1 MPHNSSGKS
10 SGSPYKGS
18 RFNKD
23 HKSGQRS
30 FSRPFNKGGS
40 FSKRPYSGGGR
51 SGGRQ
56 GFKQAVFSDVSK
68 FINKAVI
75 TEAVVHFVP
84 EHQFTDFLIQDAL
97 KKNIV
102 AKGYITPTPIQD
114 RSIPHILRGADL
126 VGIANTG
133 TGKTAAFLVPLINK
147 ILNDRAQKI
156 LVMVPTRELATQ
168 IADELRGF
176 TGGLRIFS
184 ATCVGG
190 ASIGNQISDLRR
202 NPNFVIGTP
211 GRLKD
216 LIERKSLNLQ
226 GFSTIVLDEADRM
239 LDMGFI
245 NDMRTILSHCAAV
258 RHTLFFSA
266 TLSPEI
272 EKLIKDFLREPVR
285 ISVKTGDTSK
295 DVDQDVVRVA
305 PGQDKLAVLH
315 DLLIQPGFNKV
326 LIFGRTKHG
335 VEKLAKTLNAKGFK
349 AESIH
354 GNKTQSRRQ
363 KALDLFKRD
372 HVNVLVAT
380 DVAARGLDIA
390 GVSHVINYDL
400 PATHDDYI
408 HRIGRTGR
416 AGKKGKALT
425 FIESR

>member
-1 MPHNSSGKS
+1 MPQQSGKKS
-10 SGSPYKGS
+10 SGLPYKGS
-18 RFNKD
+18 RFNKR
-23 HKSGQRS
+23 KTFGNK
-30 FSRPFNKGGS
+30 PFNRGGS
-40 FSKRPYSGGGR
+40 FHKRPFSGGGR
-51 SGGRQ
+51 GEY
-56 GFKQAVFSDVSK
+56 KQAVFSDISK

-75 TEAVVHFVP
+75 TEATPHFVP
-84 EHQFTDFLIQDAL
+84 EHQFTDFLIEESL

-102 AKGYITPTPIQD
+102 AKGYTTPTPIQD
-114 RSIPHILRGADL
+114 RTIPHILRGVDL
-126 VGIANTG
+126 VGVANTG
-133 TGKTAAFLVPLINK
+133 TGKTGAFLIPLINK
-147 ILNDRAQKI
+147 VLKSRSEKI
-156 LVMVPTRELATQ
+156 LIMVPTRELAVQ
-168 IADELRGF
+168 IGDELRGF
-176 TGGLRIFS
+176 TGGMRIFS

-190 ASIGNQISDLRR
+190 ASIGNQISELRR

-216 LIERKSLNLQ
+216 LIERKSLVLK
-226 GFSTIVLDEADRM
+226 GFSTVVLDEADRM

-245 NDMRTILSHCAAV
+245 NDMRTILSHCAPI

-266 TLSPEI
+266 TLSHDI

-285 ISVKTGDTSK
+285 ISVKTQETAAG
-295 DVDQDVVRVA
+295 VEQDVVRVPA
-305 PGQDKLAVLH
+305 GGNKLDVLH
-315 DLLIQPGFNKV
+315 DLLIKPEFNKV

-335 VEKLAKTLNAKGFK
+335 VEKLAKTLVTRGFK

-354 GNKTQSRRQ
+354 GNKTQNRRQ

-372 HVNVLVAT
+372 HVRVLVAT
-380 DVAARGLDIA
+380 DVAARGLDIN

-400 PATHDDYI
+400 PATHDDYV